1 MKVLGCKVEDDF
13 YDKFKELDGT
23 ISQHVYKACKLY
35 LESQVN
41 LSKTQVNHDISD
53 DKYQNIHSEIDSL
66 QQQKKHGDK

>member
-1 MKVLGCKVEDDF
+1 MKVLGCKVPDWF

-53 DKYQNIHSEIDSL
+53 DKYKYVRSEIDAL